1 MSYHQLDWSFNM
13 TWHYSY
19 TTTTG
24 NIIRIKRAICPK
36 CGWVARFVREE
47 CDDEGCWEV
56 YQCTR
61 CLHIFRIKIKK

>member
-1 MSYHQLDWSFNM
+1 MSLTYSSTYYDWSTM
-13 TWHYSY
+13 KE
-19 TTTTG
+19 
-24 NIIRIKRAICPK
+24 IIMRKRAICPR

>member
-1 MSYHQLDWSFNM
+1 MSYQLDWSFNV

-24 NIIRIKRAICPK
+24 KIVTIKRAICPR
-36 CGWVARFVREE
+36 CGWTARYVREE
-47 CDDEGCWEV
+47 YDESGCWEV

-61 CLHIFRIKIKK
+61 CLYIFRIKR